1 MSEKR
6 ERIKLPEA
14 QLEHL
19 FYIEVDLHDYE
30 YNIGNV
36 GRGDLVICPIKG
48 GRFDGKI
55 SGDVMNLGADWN
67 LMYPNYL
74 NCVDTRY
81 LLKTDDGAYISLT
94 TVGRAVIK
102 PEQDDAMERGESVD
116 PADYYFRQHLLFE
129 TGDERYQWINGACC
143 FAVIGIKD
151 MRTIVYDA
159 YMVK

>member
-1 MSEKR
+1 MENR
-6 ERIKLPEA
+6 MKLPKAE
-14 QLEHL
+14 LEHL
-19 FYIEVDLHDYE
+19 FYIEVSLHDYE

-36 GRGDLVICPIKG
+36 GRGDLGICPISG
-48 GRFDGKI
+48 GRFEGEKLK
-55 SGDVMNLGADWN
+55 GDVMNFGADWN
-67 LMYPNYL
+67 LMYHNYL

-94 TVGRAVIK
+94 TIGRAAIK
-102 PEQDDAMERGESVD
+102 PEQDDAMERGEYVD

-129 TGDERYQWINGACC
+129 TSDPRYEWINAACC

-151 MRTIVYDA
+151 MQTIVYDA